1 MQLDKLDI
9 SEVTNV
15 PSGLSNLK
23 SKVDVD
29 KLVPVLVDVSKLRNV
44 VKNDVVQKDVDNTKI
59 KRLIIKYQ
67 ILLTQLLKLLLMQR

>member
-1 MQLDKLDI
+1 MQLNKLDI

-29 KLVPVLVDVSKLRNV
+29 KLVPVLVGVSKLSNV
-44 VKNDVVQKDVDNTKI
+44 VKNDVVQKDVDNTKT
-59 KRLIIKYQ
+59 KRLIIKYL
-67 ILLTQLLKLLLMQR
+67 ILLTQLIKLLLMKR

>member
-59 KRLIIKYQ
+59 KRLVIKYQ

>member
-29 KLVPVLVDVSKLRNV
+29 KLVPVLVDVSKLSNV

>member
-1 MQLDKLDI
+1 M
-9 SEVTNV
+9 
-15 PSGLSNLK
+15 K

-59 KRLIIKYQ
+59 KGLIIKYQ
-67 ILLTQLLKLLLMQR
+67 ILLT

>member
-1 MQLDKLDI
+1 M
-9 SEVTNV
+9 
-15 PSGLSNLK
+15 K

-67 ILLTQLLKLLLMQR
+67 ILLT